1 MVPGLW
7 GDGSYVSFES
17 VAHPGMFVC
26 RKRDGSVHIMRGNMN
41 DDNFRRSGSFKVS
54 SDGRTED
61 RQTSQYR
68 ILLRCTYVC
77 TFHT

>member
-54 SDGRTED
+54 D
-61 RQTSQYR
+61 RQGTGWYIR
-68 ILLRCTYVC
+68 LYN
-77 TFHT
+77 TF

>member
-17 VAHPGMFVC
+17 VAQPGMFVC

-54 SDGRTED
+54 TAALACSFGIESCWT
-61 RQTSQYR
+61 T
-68 ILLRCTYVC
+68 LHNVM
-77 TFHT
+77 

>member
-54 SDGRTED
+54 TAAHACSFGVESCWT
-61 RQTSQYR
+61 T
-68 ILLRCTYVC
+68 LRNVM
-77 TFHT
+77 